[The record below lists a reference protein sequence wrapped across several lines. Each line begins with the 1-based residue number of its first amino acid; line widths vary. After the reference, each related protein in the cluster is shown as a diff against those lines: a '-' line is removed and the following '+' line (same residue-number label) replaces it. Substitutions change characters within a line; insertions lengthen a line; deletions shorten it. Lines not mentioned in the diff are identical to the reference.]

1 MEATMTNAELVG
13 RDVIG
18 GRVQEVRV
26 PSVLRSGLM
35 IAALKL
41 SLRARGYKPTID
53 WIRRRVESVPQRDD
67 VESTVVKAA
76 EWWVAMAAAFYPGRA
91 ACLERSLV
99 LYYILRRQGVPVKYC
114 HGVQPWPLISHAWV
128 EYRGEVVNDVPE
140 RVNEFSRLPD
150 QLP

>member
-1 MEATMTNAELVG
+1 MTSGELVAG
-13 RDVIG
+13 TETNTASNEI
-18 GRVQEVRV
+18 RV
-26 PSVLRSGLM
+26 PSVLTSGIM

-41 SLRARGYKPTID
+41 SLKVRGYKRTIE
-53 WIRRRVESVPQRDD
+53 WIRRRVERVPVRTA
-67 VESTVVKAA
+67 VPPTVVKAA
-76 EWWVAMAAAFYPGRA
+76 EWWLAMAAAFYPGRA
-91 ACLERSLV
+91 QCLERSLV
-99 LYYILRRQGVPVKYC
+99 LYYVLRRQGVPVKYC

>member
-1 MEATMTNAELVG
+1 MTNAELVERAG
-13 RDVIG
+13 SDITVR
-18 GRVQEVRV
+18 EVRV

-41 SLRARGYKPTID
+41 SLRVRGYKRTIE
-53 WIRRRVESVPQRDD
+53 WIRRRVESVPQRAD
-67 VESTVVKAA
+67 VAPTVVKAA

-91 ACLERSLV
+91 ECLERSLV
-99 LYYILRRQGVPVKYC
+99 LYYILRRQGVPVRYC

>member
-1 MEATMTNAELVG
+1 MTNADLVERAG
-13 RDVIG
+13 SDITVREI
-18 GRVQEVRV
+18 RV
-26 PSVLRSGLM
+26 PSVLQSGLM

-41 SLRARGYKPTID
+41 SLRVRGYKRTIE
-53 WIRRRVESVPQRDD
+53 WIRRRVESVPQRAD
-67 VESTVVKAA
+67 VAPTVVKAA

-91 ACLERSLV
+91 ECLERSLV
-99 LYYILRRQGVPVKYC
+99 LYYILRRQGVPVRYC

-140 RVNEFSRLPD
+140 RGNEFSRLPD

>member
-1 MEATMTNAELVG
+1 MANAELLERSG
-13 RDVIG
+13 AGTMLREI
-18 GRVQEVRV
+18 RV
-26 PSVLRSGLM
+26 PSVMRSGIM

-41 SLRARGYKPTID
+41 SLRVCGYKRTIE
-53 WIRRRVESVPQRDD
+53 WIRRRVESLPQHSD
-67 VESTVVKAA
+67 VEPTVVKAA

-91 ACLERSLV
+91 ECLERSLV
-99 LYYILRRQGVPVKYC
+99 LYYVLRRQGVPVRYC

>member
-1 MEATMTNAELVG
+1 MTSAELVDRAG
-13 RDVIG
+13 TGTAVSEI
-18 GRVQEVRV
+18 RV
-26 PSVLRSGLM
+26 PSVLESGLM

-41 SLRARGYKPTID
+41 SLEVRGYKRTIE
-53 WIRRRVESVPQRDD
+53 WIRRRVESVPQRGD
-67 VESTVVKAA
+67 VEPTVVKAA

-91 ACLERSLV
+91 QCLERSLV
-99 LYYILRRQGVPVKYC
+99 LYYILRRQGVPVRYC

>member
-1 MEATMTNAELVG
+1 MTSGELVA
-13 RDVIG
+13 RTEASTTSNEI
-18 GRVQEVRV
+18 RV
-26 PSVLRSGLM
+26 PSVLTSGIM

-41 SLRARGYKPTID
+41 SLRVRGYKRTIE
-53 WIRRRVESVPQRDD
+53 WVRRRVERVPVRTD
-67 VESTVVKAA
+67 VPPTVVKAA

-91 ACLERSLV
+91 QCLERSLV
-99 LYYILRRQGVPVKYC
+99 LYYVLRRQGVPVKYC

-140 RVNEFSRLPD
+140 RVKEFSRLPD

>member
-1 MEATMTNAELVG
+1 MTSGELVA
-13 RDVIG
+13 RTETSTASNEI
-18 GRVQEVRV
+18 RV
-26 PSVLRSGLM
+26 PSVLQSGIM

-41 SLRARGYKPTID
+41 SLKVRGYKRTIE
-53 WIRRRVESVPQRDD
+53 WIRRRVEHVPARAD
-67 VESTVVKAA
+67 VDPMVVKAA

-91 ACLERSLV
+91 QCLERSLV

-128 EYRGEVVNDVPE
+128 EYRDEVVNDVPE

>member
-1 MEATMTNAELVG
+1 MTSGELVA
-13 RDVIG
+13 RTESSTASNEI
-18 GRVQEVRV
+18 RV
-26 PSVLRSGLM
+26 PSVLQSGIM

-41 SLRARGYKPTID
+41 SLKVRGYKRTIE
-53 WIRRRVESVPQRDD
+53 WMRRRVERVPVRTD
-67 VESTVVKAA
+67 VPPTVVKAA

-91 ACLERSLV
+91 QCLERSLV

>member
-1 MEATMTNAELVG
+1 MTNAELVERAG
-13 RDVIG
+13 ADTTIH
-18 GRVQEVRV
+18 EVRV
-26 PSVLRSGLM
+26 PSLLQSGLM

-41 SLRARGYKPTID
+41 SLRVRGYKRTIE
-53 WIRRRVESVPQRDD
+53 WIRRRVESVPQRSD
-67 VESTVVKAA
+67 VGPTVVKAA

-91 ACLERSLV
+91 ECLERSLV
-99 LYYILRRQGVPVKYC
+99 LYYILRRQGVPVRYC

-140 RVNEFSRLPD
+140 RVHEFSRLPD

>member
-1 MEATMTNAELVG
+1 MTSGEFVAGAETSTASNE
-13 RDVIG
+13 I
-18 GRVQEVRV
+18 RV
-26 PSVLRSGLM
+26 PSVLTSGIM

-41 SLRARGYKPTID
+41 SLKVRGYKRTIE
-53 WIRRRVESVPQRDD
+53 WIKRRVERAPVRTDVP
-67 VESTVVKAA
+67 STVVKAA

-91 ACLERSLV
+91 QCLERSLV

-114 HGVQPWPLISHAWV
+114 HGVQPWPLISHAWL
-128 EYRGEVVNDVPE
+128 EYRGEVLNDVPE

>member
-1 MEATMTNAELVG
+1 MTSGELVA
-13 RDVIG
+13 RTESSTASNEI
-18 GRVQEVRV
+18 RV
-26 PSVLRSGLM
+26 PSVLHSGIM
-35 IAALKL
+35 IAALKF
-41 SLRARGYKPTID
+41 SLKVRGYKRTIE
-53 WIRRRVESVPQRDD
+53 WVRRRVEGVPVRMD
-67 VESTVVKAA
+67 VSPTVVKAA

-91 ACLERSLV
+91 QCLERSLV

>member
-1 MEATMTNAELVG
+1 MTSGELVAG
-13 RDVIG
+13 TETSTASNEI
-18 GRVQEVRV
+18 RV
-26 PSVLRSGLM
+26 PSVLQSGIM

-41 SLRARGYKPTID
+41 SLKVRGYKRTIA
-53 WIRRRVESVPQRDD
+53 WVRRRVERVPVRAD
-67 VESTVVKAA
+67 VPPTVVKAA

-91 ACLERSLV
+91 QCLERSLV

-140 RVNEFSRLPD
+140 RVKAFSRFAD

>member
-1 MEATMTNAELVG
+1 MTSGELVA
-13 RDVIG
+13 RTESSTASNEI
-18 GRVQEVRV
+18 RV
-26 PSVLRSGLM
+26 PSVLQSGIM

-41 SLRARGYKPTID
+41 SLKVRGYKRTIE
-53 WIRRRVESVPQRDD
+53 WIKRRVERVPVRTD
-67 VESTVVKAA
+67 VPPTVVKAA

-91 ACLERSLV
+91 QCLERSLV
-99 LYYILRRQGVPVKYC
+99 LYCILRRQGVPVKYC

>member
-1 MEATMTNAELVG
+1 MTSGELVA
-13 RDVIG
+13 RAESSTASNEI
-18 GRVQEVRV
+18 RV
-26 PSVLRSGLM
+26 PSVLTSGIM

-41 SLRARGYKPTID
+41 SLKVRGYKRTIE
-53 WIRRRVESVPQRDD
+53 WIRRRVEHIPVRDD
-67 VESTVVKAA
+67 VEPTIVKAA

-91 ACLERSLV
+91 ECLERSLV

-114 HGVQPWPLISHAWV
+114 HGVQPWPLMSHAWV

>member
-1 MEATMTNAELVG
+1 MTNAELVERAG
-13 RDVIG
+13 SDITVREI
-18 GRVQEVRV
+18 RV
-26 PSVLRSGLM
+26 PSALWSGLM

-41 SLRARGYKPTID
+41 SLRVRGYKRTIE
-53 WIRRRVESVPQRDD
+53 WIRRRVESVPQRAD
-67 VESTVVKAA
+67 VAPTVVKAA

-91 ACLERSLV
+91 ECLERSLV
-99 LYYILRRQGVPVKYC
+99 LYYILRRQGVPVRYC

>member
-1 MEATMTNAELVG
+1 MTSGELVAHTESSTASNQ
-13 RDVIG
+13 I
-18 GRVQEVRV
+18 RV
-26 PSVLRSGLM
+26 PSVLTSGIM

-41 SLRARGYKPTID
+41 SLKVRGYKRTIQ
-53 WIRRRVESVPQRDD
+53 WVRRRVERVPVRAD
-67 VESTVVKAA
+67 VPPTVVKAA

-91 ACLERSLV
+91 QCLERSLV
-99 LYYILRRQGVPVKYC
+99 LYYILRRQGVPLKYC